1 MEGRTILKRIFIII
15 GALII
20 LGYSYFV
27 ISDFVRGPGI
37 VIDSPISGYP
47 TTTPAIVI
55 TGRTIHSNNLYINGS
70 QTPVDLK
77 GNFRSQLILAPGYN
91 IIRVTAKDNYKREVE
106 KVIEINL
113 LEDETSNIEYPTE
126 FDTTTPATSTD
137 ALTL

>member
-37 VIDSPISGYP
+37 VIDSPVSGYP

-55 TGRTIHSNNLYINGS
+55 TGHTIHSNNLSINGS

-106 KVIEINL
+106 KIIELNL
-113 LEDETSNIEYPTE
+113 VEDGTPNAEHQISTG
-126 FDTTTPATSTD
+126 TTTQVTSTD
-137 ALTL
+137 ILTL